1 VEALICTQSWLRS
14 PSGPVDIMKT
24 LEEIEAYEDIQER
37 YSYLMLV
44 GKNSKK
50 KLHKKLDTNI
60 SFYLL

>member
-50 KLHKKLDTNI
+50 NCIKN
-60 SFYLL
+60 